1 MAISQ
6 ETIEEVLRTANV
18 YDVISEYINLER
30 AGSNYKALCPF
41 HSEKTPSFMVSPQ
54 KNIFK
59 CFGCGKSGN
68 ALTFLMEYEGL
79 SFGEAVV
86 KLAEKYNIP
95 VKFTKSDDRA
105 VFKQK
110 LLQITEKIK
119 EFYKNQLKNSPEAKK
134 YLKERQISPSIIEK
148 FELGYAPEDSSKL
161 REFVQKEG
169 IQTEDLSRI
178 GLITL
183 TDDGRF
189 YDKFR
194 GRIIFPIKDHRGR
207 VVAFGGRVISGDRT
221 PKYLN
226 SPETEIY
233 SKGKVL
239 YGFYEARD
247 FLREKKEAV
256 IVEGYFDLISLYQA
270 GIKNVVATLGTA
282 MTPQQGKLLSR
293 FVKRAVLMFD
303 SDSAGKKAVI
313 RASKVLLSNRIEV
326 YYCPLEKGK
335 DPDELAKEGFRK
347 VEETIKN
354 SKDFLLFLIDR
365 VKGEKDLK
373 KRKEIIDLYLDILS
387 YMPDKYEQGL
397 YLKELSSATGIPLE
411 LFEIKNRHTDFEE
424 NEEEPKLNL
433 SGLSFK
439 EKLIL
444 KGLLEHRDEILSRF
458 DKFDKINGSAY
469 FLYIMNEILNNGEKE
484 ELEELRKLQLPAEP
498 DAVVEA
504 LNMLHLEW
512 LSQQNEL
519 ETVFLSSTD
528 DSVIR
533 KIFMNKKSLN
543 TGGTKKR

>member
-169 IQTEDLSRI
+169 IQIEDLSRI
-178 GLITL
+178 GLISL

-458 DKFDKINGSAY
+458 DKFDKINSSAY

>member
-18 YDVISEYINLER
+18 YDIISEYINLER
-30 AGSNYKALCPF
+30 AGSNYKARCPF

-79 SFGEAVV
+79 SFGEAVA

-95 VKFTKSDDRA
+95 LKFTKNDDD
-105 VFKQK
+105 VLFKQR
-110 LLQITEKIK
+110 LFQITQKIK
-119 EFYKNQLKNSPEAKK
+119 EFYQNQLKNSPEAKR
-134 YLKERQISPSIIEK
+134 YLKERGILPAVIEK

-161 REFVQKEG
+161 RDFAQQEG
-169 IQTEDLSRI
+169 IKTEDLNKI

-183 TDDGRF
+183 TEDGRF

-207 VVAFGGRVISGDRT
+207 VVAFGGRVLNPGKN

-233 SKGKVL
+233 SKGRTL
-239 YGFYEARD
+239 YGFFEARD
-247 FLREKKEAV
+247 FLREKKEAI

-282 MTPQQGKLLSR
+282 MTPQQGKLLSK
-293 FVKRAVLMFD
+293 FIKKAVLMFD
-303 SDSAGKKAVI
+303 SDSAGKKAVV

-335 DPDELAKEGFRK
+335 DPDELAKEGYKK

-354 SKDFLLFLIDR
+354 AKDFLLFLIDR
-365 VKGEKDLK
+365 VKSEKDLK
-373 KRKEIIDLYLDILS
+373 KRKEIIDLFLDILS
-387 YMPDKYEQGL
+387 YIPDKYEQGL
-397 YLKELSSATGIPLE
+397 YLKELSLASGIPMELLE
-411 LFEIKNRHTDFEE
+411 INERNEMADEKEE
-424 NEEEPKLNL
+424 GQKFNL
-433 SGLSFK
+433 SGLTFK

-444 KGLLEHRDEILSRF
+444 KGLLEHKDDILSRF
-458 DKFDKINGSAY
+458 DKFDRINGSAY
-469 FLYIMNEILNNGEKE
+469 FLYILNEILKNGEKE

-504 LNMLHLEW
+504 LNMLHTEW

-528 DSVIR
+528 DSVIK
-533 KIFMNKKSLN
+533 KIFMNKKSLS
-543 TGGTKKR
+543 TGGTKKK